1 MAIPINRALDLL
13 DQHLYGNLSS
23 KASAEA
29 LQGIDDVYKQLT
41 YRPEPVVYYQGK
53 QLEGTI
59 SPSGSVE
66 FQRNYPELGTKSYY
80 SPEELIVA
88 NNNGWYTPNDRFGN
102 GFLTDP
108 ESAIARGEILKTI
121 ARQPAPTRELVQM
134 SRAFNDYSNS
144 PDGARLYYNTPA
156 SEHRAKA
163 YRKQGFEDIANEEEV
178 RQYLDKRPLFD
189 NNINNLYAFGDASKL
204 GSDAAIILHRQR
216 LKNNALDMSPA
227 PMQVIKKGLDNN
239 DYYQLGQAE
248 YDPYDDI
255 TF

>member
-29 LQGIDDVYKQLT
+29 LQGIDDAYRQLT
-41 YRPEPVVYYQGK
+41 YRPEPVVYYRGK

-59 SPSGSVE
+59 SPQGGVE

-80 SPEELIVA
+80 SPEELIIA
-88 NNNGWYTPNDRFGN
+88 NNGGWYTPNDRFGN

-108 ESAIARGEILKTI
+108 ESAIARGEVLETI
-121 ARQPAPTRELVQM
+121 AKQPAPTRELVQM

-144 PDGARLYYNTPA
+144 PEGARLYYNTPA

-163 YRKQGFEDIANEEEV
+163 YRKQGFEDIPNEEEV
-178 RQYLDKRPLFD
+178 RQYLDKRPLF
-189 NNINNLYAFGDASKL
+189 NNDINNLYAFGDASNL
-204 GSDAAIILHRQR
+204 GSDAAIVLHRQR
-216 LKNNALDMSPA
+216 LRNNGLNVLPA
-227 PMQVIKKGLDNN
+227 PMEVIRKALPSSNSYRQDLF
-239 DYYQLGQAE
+239 D
-248 YDPYDDI
+248 DYDDI
-255 TF
+255 AF